1 MNNQVKVYIQ
11 LRVDNASPTWIDV
24 SSRCE
29 YDNLEWEKNDQGTA
43 AILRLNMFTILPK
56 STTRW
61 QDYSGATDTLKL
73 QAAVNDEKFLIPFTD
88 HAEVQVRDA
97 STSPE
102 TILFSGIITRWD
114 SVKDGGFLSHSI
126 EAADYTELLA
136 EAVVQYYYP
145 PVDSTIQQILTADD
159 TVFTV
164 SKKKK
169 TSNVVTLTLSSLTI
183 AAPYSRTLE
192 ESDYIYVSLDDVA
205 FDGYWRIS
213 SVEPTTN
220 AITYAMSGD
229 DVAEVSITKSARIL
243 SLFGSTATPRT
254 DSRIVRSSAY
264 IENINPN
271 FLIRKRLSDSSVDPI
286 FFGGRT
292 IRQAIDSMVNR
303 TGGTYWIDSG
313 ALDVASPTIGSITM
327 TMNLHLGDTNPKNWA
342 DSDDSIFSIMTRT
355 RVNDLVTLKLDSLAL
370 GRPYSRNLQVGDVV
384 TVLTGTD
391 DMDGK
396 KTLTAVST
404 TDSTVSYTAVGT
416 NIASNTVTIT
426 GATFST
432 PNTTTTYT
440 AKHSFTLGQV
450 VTITGITPSTFNK
463 ASASIT
469 AYTATTF
476 TVGVV
481 SSGTYTS
488 GGTATHDGY
497 PITAISGNGN
507 FATYTSGNALR
518 AGDYISITGSSI
530 AGYNATLVR
539 VYSATTTQFVT
550 RNITTGTPTL
560 TSSKA
565 LVVAE
570 ENGGQV
576 TVPGMS
582 GIWDQA
588 NTVGWSFGTYT
599 LEASTGPYG
608 AGYTAK
614 TTAGGGGPF
623 ELTFSSAAYV
633 PVSPGEKWFYS
644 VRAKSS
650 ASQKAHLYVNYYNS
664 SKVLVSTVQLG
675 NHVLGNDNWELLYDV
690 HEVPS
695 GIAYLAPVAHTDSGS
710 HISYYTDFKVIK
722 ITAAFGFHEYPSL
735 AGTTRTDRPSGTTL
749 DIDTYDFEVP
759 DAPKESGE
767 AANTLYLYTIQTIST
782 ADQGGIVA
790 KNTKSTYTSVQGI
803 WNAGGKII
811 EAAMADE
818 RAATLDLADMK
829 AEDYFG
835 SMGQTIESYT
845 FDHEQGSLDI
855 GSTIPFFWETAGVAK
870 ALIVRSQRGYLIG
883 QDVYYNVQ
891 LGGDPK
897 FQKNSIYLIDR
908 QIMQSTD
915 ESATLNP
922 STDPG
927 ATDPG
932 GGGKS
937 GNLEIPTD
945 AVAVLKPGASI
956 QVSWAYSKDIMAYT
970 NFGGFRIRWKSKN
983 DPAIGGTVIEDKDW
997 SYITQAGI
1005 AATFATVYDHN
1016 ALDRTRYYQ
1025 YQIAVIN
1032 ADTGVQTEWSASSN
1046 WALPGP
1052 TTANVLDSN
1061 IIEINNFSAGV
1072 KPVPILTQAQANS
1085 ATVANGYAINTI
1097 AVITT
1102 AVTYTYTSGTATST
1116 VPIGTA
1122 VTVPAGSLW
1131 KRFQDTGGTLVVDW
1145 APGGGI
1151 NITADS
1157 ITAGTISAGIIAG
1170 GSLTLSGLTGGS
1182 YAIQS
1187 LSSGTQTFS
1196 VTAAGQLAASGAYF
1210 DPITRTS
1217 GSSTYYRPA
1226 IIVAG
1231 NTNEGDIAAASNGT
1245 LNLGVT
1251 TLGATG
1257 DALSG
1262 QFTNVLQMTSSIIT
1276 ANKQI
1281 SMNGVGIQLNN
1292 NNILGVN
1299 RMEINDV
1306 GIGEGVI
1313 FKNDR
1318 TSGALDF
1325 GIYQTDSGTDSLIF
1339 GTALNGGTWTERAS
1353 LTTTG
1358 SLALQDKIYLG
1369 GSGTEY
1375 IDYNGT
1381 NFIISANFGSVSQQL
1396 FTYAASFTAPDMV
1409 AGGMAVIGNP
1419 TRYFYVG
1426 DVTAGEY
1433 RVVLSS
1439 VSDRRLKQEISPYSG
1454 ALEKILSLNPVTFKW
1469 KENPEAGNFLGLLA
1483 DEVNAIEPLLSDIQ
1497 VLKETDP
1504 RSEYIEDGQMG
1515 VLEISGTEA
1524 LAITASAIKELHA
1537 KIEAL
1542 EAKIN

>member
-11 LRVDNASPTWIDV
+11 LRVDNASPTWVDV

-73 QAAVNDEKFLIPFTD
+73 QAALNDEKFLIPFTD

-102 TILFSGIITRWD
+102 TILFSGIITRYD
-114 SVKDGGFLSHSI
+114 SVKDGGYLSHSI

-145 PVDSTIQQILTADD
+145 PVDSTIQQILTAND

-192 ESDYIYVSLDDVA
+192 ESDYIYVSLDDTA

-229 DVAEVSITKSARIL
+229 DVAEVSITKSARVL

-254 DSRIVRSSAY
+254 DSRIVRSSTY

-292 IRQAIDSMVNR
+292 IRQAIDSMVDR

-313 ALDVASPTIGSITM
+313 ALDVASPIIGSITM

-355 RVNDLVTLKLDSLAL
+355 RVNDAVTLKLDTLAL

-396 KTLTAVST
+396 KTLTAVNT
-404 TDSTVSYTAVGT
+404 TDSTISYTAVGT
-416 NIASNTVTIT
+416 NVASSTVTVT
-426 GATFST
+426 GATSASGA
-432 PNTTTTYT
+432 TTYT

-463 ASASIT
+463 TSTAIT

-476 TVGVV
+476 TIGVA
-481 SSGTYTS
+481 STGTYTS

-507 FATYTSGNALR
+507 FATYTSNNALK
-518 AGDYISITGSSI
+518 AGDYISVTGSSI

-550 RNITTGTPTL
+550 RNVTTGTPTL
-560 TSSKA
+560 TSAKA

-576 TVPGMS
+576 TVLGMS

-588 NTVGWSFGTYT
+588 NTVGWAFGTYT

-614 TTAGGGGPF
+614 TTAGGGGPY

-633 PVSPGEKWFYS
+633 PVTPGEKWFYS

-650 ASQKAHLYVNYYNS
+650 AQNKAHLYVNYYNS

-675 NHVLGNDNWELLYDV
+675 DHLSGNDNWELLYDV
-690 HEVPS
+690 HTVPS
-695 GIAYLAPVAHTDSGS
+695 SIAYLAPVARTDSGS
-710 HISYYTDFKVIK
+710 HTSYYTDFKVIK

-735 AGTTRTDRPSGTTL
+735 SGTTRADRPSGTTL
-749 DIDTYDFEVP
+749 DIDTYDFETP

-782 ADQGGIVA
+782 ANQGGIVA

-829 AEDYFG
+829 AQDYFAN
-835 SMGQTIESYT
+835 MGQTIESYT
-845 FDHEQGSLDI
+845 FDHEKGSLDI

-870 ALIVRSQRGYLIG
+870 ALIVRSQKGYLIG

-915 ESATLNP
+915 ETATLNP

-937 GNLEIPTD
+937 GNLEVPTD
-945 AVAVLKPGASI
+945 AVAVLKPGSSI
-956 QVSWAYSKDIMAYT
+956 EVSWNYSKDIMAYT

-1005 AATFATVYDHN
+1005 AATFATVYTHN
-1016 ALDRTRYYQ
+1016 ALSRTRYYQ

-1032 ADTGVQTEWSASSN
+1032 ADTGVQTAWSASSN

-1061 IIEINNFSAGV
+1061 IIEINNFTAGV
-1072 KPVPILTQAQANS
+1072 KPVPILTQSQANS
-1085 ATVANGYAINTI
+1085 ATAANGYAINTI

-1102 AVTYTYTSGTATST
+1102 AVTYTYTSGTAN
-1116 VPIGTA
+1116 GTA
-1122 VTVPAGSLW
+1122 VTIPAGSLW

-1145 APGGGI
+1145 APSGGI
-1151 NITADS
+1151 TITADS

-1187 LSSGTQTFS
+1187 SSGGSPTFT

-1210 DPITRTS
+1210 DPATV
-1217 GSSTYYRPA
+1217 GSAYRPA

-1231 NTNEGDIAAASNGT
+1231 DTTEGDIAAAGTGSSATGT

-1257 DALSG
+1257 TGATG
-1262 QFTNVLQMTSSIIT
+1262 QFTNVLQMTGSIIT
-1276 ANKQI
+1276 ANKTVYIGSSSTSTTGLSFKQNRGHI
-1281 SMNGVGIQLNN
+1281 GPYSSSASNSSIGV
-1292 NNILGVN
+1292 
-1299 RMEINDV
+1299 
-1306 GIGEGVI
+1306 
-1313 FKNDR
+1313 
-1318 TSGALDF
+1318 
-1325 GIYQTDSGTDSLIF
+1325 YTDSGRGAYGNLVADRFYPGGQGSYYLSYASGVFTFNDDVAVTGNVYGTLGTGSTSYF
-1339 GTALNGGTWTERAS
+1339 TKTWVDTSAAPSYGTAPTALMSPGA
-1353 LTTTG
+1353 
-1358 SLALQDKIYLG
+1358 LAIFNQ
-1369 GSGTEY
+1369 SGTRRIYADDFSDAVYY
-1375 IDYNGT
+1375 INLT
-1381 NFIISANFGSVSQQL
+1381 SA
-1396 FTYAASFTAPDMV
+1396 
-1409 AGGMAVIGNP
+1409 
-1419 TRYFYVG
+1419 
-1426 DVTAGEY
+1426 
-1433 RVVLSS
+1433 
-1439 VSDRRLKQEISPYSG
+1439 SDIRLKQNISDYSG
-1454 ALEKILSLNPVTFKW
+1454 GLAKILSMRPVTFNW
-1469 KENPEAGNFLGLLA
+1469 KEVPEGKTQIGLIAQDLR
-1483 DEVNAIEPLLSDIQ
+1483 EIEPSLIDTQDI
-1497 VLKETDP
+1497 LAPDP
-1504 RSEYIEDGQMG
+1504 RIDEITDGKLLMPDIDG
-1515 VLEISGTEA
+1515 IRA
-1524 LAITASAIKELHA
+1524 LAISAAAIKEMYA
-1537 KIEAL
+1537 EFTAL
-1542 EAKIN
+1542 KARVAELENA

>member
-11 LRVDNASPTWIDV
+11 LRVENASPTWIDV

-88 HAEVQVRDA
+88 HAEIQVRDA
-97 STSPE
+97 SASPE
-102 TILFSGIITRWD
+102 AILFSGIITRYD
-114 SVKDGGFLSHSI
+114 SVKDGGYLSHSV

-145 PVDSTIQQILTADD
+145 PVDSTIQQILTAND
-159 TVFTV
+159 TVFSVT
-164 SKKKK
+164 KKKK
-169 TSNVVTLTLSSLTI
+169 TSNVVTLTLGSLTI
-183 AAPYSRTLE
+183 DAPYSRTLE

-220 AITYAMSGD
+220 AITYAMSGE
-229 DVAEVSITKSARIL
+229 DVAETIITKSARVL
-243 SLFGSTATPRT
+243 SIFGSTATPRT
-254 DSRIVRSSAY
+254 DSRIVRSSTY

-292 IRQAIDSMVNR
+292 IRQAIDSMVDR

-313 ALDVASPTIGSITM
+313 ALDVASPTTGSIVM

-355 RVNDLVTLKLDSLAL
+355 RVNDAVTLKLDKLAL
-370 GRPYSRNLQVGDVV
+370 GRPYSRDLQAGDVV

-404 TDSTVSYTAVGT
+404 TNSTITYTAAGT
-416 NIASNTVTIT
+416 NIASSTVTIT
-426 GATFST
+426 GATFDA
-432 PNTTTTYT
+432 PNATSTYT

-463 ASASIT
+463 ASVAIT

-497 PITAISGNGN
+497 PITAIAGTGN
-507 FATYTSGNALR
+507 FATYTSNNALK
-518 AGDYISITGSSI
+518 AGDYISIAGSSI
-530 AGYNATLVR
+530 AGYNATLIR

-560 TSSKA
+560 TSAKA

-614 TTAGGGGPF
+614 TTAGGSGPYRLF
-623 ELTFSSAAYV
+623 FSNAALV
-633 PVSPGEKWFYS
+633 PVVPSEKWFFS
-644 VRAKSS
+644 VRAKSTT
-650 ASQKAHLYVNYYNS
+650 QNDAHLRVQYYDS
-664 SKVLVSTVQLG
+664 SKTLISTVLLG
-675 NHVLGNDNWELLYDV
+675 SHTTGNDNWELLYNV
-690 HEVPS
+690 HTVPS
-695 GIAYLAPVAHTDSGS
+695 SIAYMSPVAYVDSGS
-710 HISYYTDFKVIK
+710 NTAYYTDFKVIK
-722 ITAAFGFHEYPSL
+722 ISAAFGFHEYPSL

-767 AANTLYLYTIQTIST
+767 AANTLYLYTMQTIST

-870 ALIVRSQRGYLIG
+870 ALIVRSQKGYLIG

-915 ESATLNP
+915 ETATLNP

-937 GNLEIPTD
+937 GNLEVPTD

-956 QVSWAYSKDIMAYT
+956 EVSWKYSKDIMAYT

-1005 AATFATVYDHN
+1005 SATAATIYTHN

-1032 ADTGVQTEWSASSN
+1032 ATTGVQTEWSASSN

-1052 TTANVLDSN
+1052 TTANILDSN
-1061 IIEINNFSAGV
+1061 IIEINNFAAGV
-1072 KPVPILTQAQANS
+1072 KPVPILTQSQANA
-1085 ATVANGYAINTI
+1085 ATVANGYAIGTI

-1102 AVTYTYTSGTATST
+1102 AVNHTYDAGTAN
-1116 VPIGTA
+1116 GQL
-1122 VTVPAGSLW
+1122 VTIPAGSLW

-1145 APGGGI
+1145 EPSGGI
-1151 NITADS
+1151 SISADNIV
-1157 ITAGTISAGIIAG
+1157 AGTISAGIIAG

-1196 VTAAGQLAASGAYF
+1196 VTAAGQMAAAGAYF
-1210 DPITRTS
+1210 DPIATPTA
-1217 GSSTYYRPA
+1217 TPTQFRPA
-1226 IIVAG
+1226 VVVAG
-1231 NTNEGDIAAASNGT
+1231 NTTEGDIAAAGNGTTATGT

-1257 DALSG
+1257 TGATG

-1276 ANKQI
+1276 ANKTVYIGSSSTSLTGLSFKQNRGHI
-1281 SMNGVGIQLNN
+1281 GPYSDSSSNNSIGV
-1292 NNILGVN
+1292 
-1299 RMEINDV
+1299 
-1306 GIGEGVI
+1306 
-1313 FKNDR
+1313 
-1318 TSGALDF
+1318 
-1325 GIYQTDSGTDSLIF
+1325 YTDSGRGTMGYLVAQNFYPGGQGSSYLSFAGGVFTMNDSLTVTGRVYGTLGIGSGSYF
-1339 GTALNGGTWTERAS
+1339 TRTWVDTSASPSEGTAPTAS
-1353 LTTTG
+1353 MMTAGDMAIFT
-1358 SLALQDKIYLG
+1358 Q
-1369 GSGTEY
+1369 SGAVRLYVE
-1375 IDYNGT
+1375 
-1381 NFIISANFGSVSQQL
+1381 SAAGSV
-1396 FTYAASFTAPDMV
+1396 
-1409 AGGMAVIGNP
+1409 
-1419 TRYFYVG
+1419 FYVP
-1426 DVTAGEY
+1426 VSTA
-1433 RVVLSS
+1433 
-1439 VSDRRLKQEISPYSG
+1439 SDIRLKQNISDYSG
-1454 ALEKILSLNPVTFKW
+1454 GLTKILSMRPVTFNW
-1469 KENPEAGNFLGLLA
+1469 KEVPEGKTQIGLIAQDLQ
-1483 DEVNAIEPLLSDIQ
+1483 EIEPSLVDTQDI
-1497 VLKETDP
+1497 LAPDP
-1504 RSEYIEDGQMG
+1504 RIDEITDGKLLMPDIDG
-1515 VLEISGTEA
+1515 IRA
-1524 LAITASAIKELHA
+1524 LAISAAAIKEMYA
-1537 KIEAL
+1537 EFTAL
-1542 EAKIN
+1542 KARVAELEGA

>member
-11 LRVDNASPTWIDV
+11 LRLDNASPTWIDV

-61 QDYSGATDTLKL
+61 QDYAGATDTLKL
-73 QAAVNDEKFLIPFTD
+73 QAAVSDEKFLIPFTD

-102 TILFSGIITRWD
+102 TILFSGIITRYD
-114 SVKDGGFLSHSI
+114 SVKDGGYLSHSI

-145 PVDSTIQQILTADD
+145 PVDSTIQQILTAND

-183 AAPYSRTLE
+183 DAPYSRALE

-229 DVAEVSITKSARIL
+229 DVAEAVISKSARIL

-254 DSRIVRSSAY
+254 DSRIVRSSTY
-264 IENINPN
+264 IENVNPN

-313 ALDVASPTIGSITM
+313 VLDAASPYTGTIVM

-355 RVNDLVTLKLDSLAL
+355 RVNDAVTLKLNTLAL
-370 GRPYSRNLQVGDVV
+370 DRPYSRDLQAGDVV

-396 KTLTAVST
+396 KTLTSVNST
-404 TDSTVSYTAVGT
+404 NKTITYSAVGT

-463 ASASIT
+463 SSAAIT

-481 SSGTYTS
+481 SSGTYVS

-497 PITAISGNGN
+497 PITAIAGNGN
-507 FATYTSGNALR
+507 FATYTSNNALR

-560 TSSKA
+560 TSAKS

-570 ENGGQV
+570 ENGGVV

-582 GIWDQA
+582 AIFDQA
-588 NTVGWSFGTYT
+588 NTAGWTFGSYT

-614 TTAGGGGPF
+614 TTAGGSGPYK
-623 ELTFSSAAYV
+623 LVFSDAALV
-633 PVSPGEKWFYS
+633 PVVPGEKWFFS
-644 VRAKSS
+644 VRAKSIT
-650 ASQKAHLYVNYYNS
+650 QNKAHLHVQYYNS
-664 SKVLVSTVQLG
+664 SKTLISTVLLG
-675 NHVLGNDNWELLYDV
+675 SHTTGNDNWELLYNV
-690 HEVPS
+690 HTVPS
-695 GIAYLAPVAHTDSGS
+695 SIAYMSPVARVDSGS
-710 HISYYTDFKVIK
+710 NTSYYTDFKVIK
-722 ITAAFGFHEYPSL
+722 INAAFGFHEYPSL
-735 AGTTRTDRPSGTTL
+735 SGTTRTDRPSGTTL
-749 DIDTYDFEVP
+749 DIDTYDFETP
-759 DAPKESGE
+759 DAPKESGD
-767 AANTLYLYTIQTIST
+767 AANTLYLYTTQTISI
-782 ADQGGIVA
+782 ADQGGIIA

-829 AEDYFG
+829 AQEYFNNI
-835 SMGQTIESYT
+835 GQTIESYT
-845 FDHEQGSLDI
+845 FDHELGSLEI
-855 GSTIPFFWETAGVAK
+855 GATIPFFWETAGVAR

-915 ESATLNP
+915 ETATLNP

-937 GNLEIPTD
+937 GNLELPTD
-945 AVAVLKPGASI
+945 VVAVLKPGASI
-956 QVSWAYSKDIMAYT
+956 QVSWKYSKDIMAYT

-1046 WALPGP
+1046 YALPGP
-1052 TTANVLDSN
+1052 TTANILDSN
-1061 IIEINNFSAGV
+1061 IIEINNFTAGV
-1072 KPVPILTQAQANS
+1072 KPVPILTQTQANA

-1097 AVITT
+1097 AVITS
-1102 AVTYTYTSGTATST
+1102 AVTYTYTSGTAS
-1116 VPIGTA
+1116 GTA
-1122 VTVPAGSLW
+1122 VTIPAGSLW

-1145 APGGGI
+1145 EPSGGI
-1151 NITADS
+1151 SIIADD
-1157 ITAGTISAGIIAG
+1157 IVAGTISAGIISG

-1196 VTAAGQLAASGAYF
+1196 VTAAGQMAAAGAYF
-1210 DPITRTS
+1210 DPI
-1217 GSSTYYRPA
+1217 STPTATPTQFRPA

-1231 NTNEGDIAAASNGT
+1231 NTTEGDIAAAGNGTTATGT

-1251 TLGATG
+1251 KLGSTGTGAT
-1257 DALSG
+1257 G
-1262 QFTNVLQMTSSIIT
+1262 QFTNVMSLSSSYVNIGPTNTSTTGLSFKQNLGHIGPYSSSSSNSSIGIYTSS
-1276 ANKQI
+1276 
-1281 SMNGVGIQLNN
+1281 S
-1292 NNILGVN
+1292 
-1299 RMEINDV
+1299 R
-1306 GIGEGVI
+1306 
-1313 FKNDR
+1313 
-1318 TSGALDF
+1318 SDF
-1325 GIYQTDSGTDSLIF
+1325 GNLVAENFFPGGQGSARLTHDGNFDFNDSLDITGSLTVSSNATVT
-1339 GTALNGGTWTERAS
+1339 GTILANGSIEDPS
-1353 LTTTG
+1353 PLTTT
-1358 SLALQDKIYLG
+1358 A
-1369 GSGTEY
+1369 T
-1375 IDYNGT
+1375 
-1381 NFIISANFGSVSQQL
+1381 ANNTVWVQ
-1396 FTYAASFTAPDMV
+1396 AS
-1409 AGGMAVIGNP
+1409 
-1419 TRYFYVG
+1419 
-1426 DVTAGEY
+1426 AGEPY
-1433 RVVLSS
+1433 GLRRFTSS
-1439 VSDRRLKQEISPYSG
+1439 QRYKTNIVD
-1454 ALEKILSLNPVTFKW
+1454 
-1469 KENPEAGNFLGLLA
+1469 A
-1483 DEVNAIEPLLSDIQ
+1483 DEVVLEAAKKIKPRHFTSLLEDENGATRLGFIAEEVESAGLTHAVGYDDEGRVETIDTTALLAALYAHVNDLEERLAAIE
-1497 VLKETDP
+1497 
-1504 RSEYIEDGQMG
+1504 G
-1515 VLEISGTEA
+1515 A
-1524 LAITASAIKELHA
+1524 
-1537 KIEAL
+1537 
-1542 EAKIN
+1542 

>member
-1 MNNQVKVYIQ
+1 MSNQVRVYIQ

-56 STTRW
+56 SATRW
-61 QDYSGATDTLKL
+61 QDYAGATDILKL
-73 QAAVNDEKFLIPFTD
+73 QEAINDEKFLIPFTD

-102 TILFSGIITRWD
+102 TILFSGIITRYD
-114 SVKDGGFLSHSI
+114 SVRDGGYLSHSI

-145 PVDSTIQQILTADD
+145 PVDSTIQQILTAND

-169 TSNVVTLTLSSLTI
+169 TANVVTLTLSSLTI
-183 AAPYSRTLE
+183 DAPYSRALE

-229 DVAEVSITKSARIL
+229 DVAEVAISKSARIL

-254 DSRIVRSSAY
+254 DSRIVRSSTY

-292 IRQAIDSMVNR
+292 IRQAIDSMINR

-313 ALDVASPTIGSITM
+313 VLDVASPAIGSITM

-342 DSDDSIFSIMTRT
+342 DSDDSIFSIITRT
-355 RVNDLVTLKLDSLAL
+355 RVNDAVTLKLNTLAL
-370 GRPYSRNLQVGDVV
+370 DRPYSRDLQVGDVV

-396 KTLTAVST
+396 KTLTSV
-404 TDSTVSYTAVGT
+404 DSTNKTITYSAVGT
-416 NIASNTVTIT
+416 NIASSTVAIT
-426 GATFST
+426 AATFDAPSS
-432 PNTTTTYT
+432 TTTYT

-463 ASASIT
+463 TSVAIT

-481 SSGTYTS
+481 SSGTYVS

-497 PITAISGNGN
+497 PITAIAGNGN
-507 FATYTSGNALR
+507 FATYTSNNALR

-560 TSSKA
+560 TSAKS

-588 NTVGWSFGTYT
+588 NTVGWEFGTYT

-614 TTAGGGGPF
+614 NTGGGGGPF
-623 ELTFSSAAYV
+623 TLTFSSAAYV
-633 PVSPGEKWFYS
+633 PVVPGEKWFYS

-650 ASQKAHLYVNYYNS
+650 ANQKAHLYVNYYDS
-664 SKVLVSTVQLG
+664 SKTFISTEQLG
-675 NHVLGNDNWELLYDV
+675 SHLTGDDNWELLYDV
-690 HEVPS
+690 HTVPS
-695 GIAYLAPVAHTDSGS
+695 GIAYMAPVAHTDSGS
-710 HISYYTDFKVIK
+710 HTSYYTDFKVIK
-722 ITAAFGFHEYPSL
+722 ITAAFGFHEYPSPS
-735 AGTTRTDRPSGTTL
+735 GTTRADRPSGTTL
-749 DIDTYDFEVP
+749 DIDTYDFETP
-759 DAPKESGE
+759 DAPKESGD
-767 AANTLYLYTIQTIST
+767 AANTLYLYTTQTIST
-782 ADQGGIVA
+782 ADQGGIIA

-829 AEDYFG
+829 AQEYFNNI
-835 SMGQTIESYT
+835 GQTIESYT
-845 FDHEQGSLDI
+845 FDHQEGYLDV
-855 GSTIPFFWETAGVAK
+855 GSTVPFFWETAGIAK
-870 ALIVRSQRGYLIG
+870 ALIVRSQKGYLIG

-908 QIMQSTD
+908 QILQSTD
-915 ESATLNP
+915 ETATLNP

-937 GNLEIPTD
+937 GNLEVPTD

-956 QVSWAYSKDIMAYT
+956 EVSWKYSKDITAYT

-997 SYITQAGI
+997 SYITEAGI
-1005 AATFATVYDHN
+1005 AATFATVYTHN
-1016 ALDRTRYYQ
+1016 ALTRTRYYQ

-1052 TTANVLDSN
+1052 TTANILDSN
-1061 IIEINNFSAGV
+1061 IIEINNFAAGV
-1072 KPVPILTQAQANS
+1072 KPVPILTQAQANA
-1085 ATVANGYAINTI
+1085 ATVASGYAINTI
-1097 AVITT
+1097 AVITS
-1102 AVTYTYTSGTATST
+1102 AVTYTYTSGTAS
-1116 VPIGTA
+1116 GTA
-1122 VTVPAGSLW
+1122 VTIPAGSLW

-1145 APGGGI
+1145 EPSGGI
-1151 NITADS
+1151 SIVADD
-1157 ITAGTISAGIIAG
+1157 IVAGTISAGIISG
-1170 GSLTLSGLTGGS
+1170 GSLTLSGLTGGA

-1187 LSSGTQTFS
+1187 SAGGSPTFS
-1196 VTAAGQLAASGAYF
+1196 VTASGILAAKSANF
-1210 DPITRTS
+1210 TDIS
-1217 GSSTYYRPA
+1217 ISSSTRPGVLISHA
-1226 IIVAG
+1226 S
-1231 NTNEGDIAAASNGT
+1231 TYGDIAVPTG
-1245 LNLGVT
+1245 G
-1251 TLGATG
+1251 GATDVLSFG
-1257 DALSG
+1257 RYNASTGVFTEDMRMDA
-1262 QFTNVLQMTSSIIT
+1262 
-1276 ANKQI
+1276 
-1281 SMNGVGIQLNN
+1281 NG
-1292 NNILGVN
+1292 
-1299 RMEINDV
+1299 
-1306 GIGEGVI
+1306 
-1313 FKNDR
+1313 K
-1318 TSGALDF
+1318 F
-1325 GIYQTDSGTDSLIF
+1325 GMFRS
-1339 GTALNGGTWTERAS
+1339 AAV
-1353 LTTTG
+1353 TG
-1358 SLALQDKIYLG
+1358 SLTVSNGLTVSA
-1369 GSGTEY
+1369 GTVSMPAGQ
-1375 IDYNGT
+1375 IGT
-1381 NFIISANFGSVSQQL
+1381 TELADSA
-1396 FTYAASFTAPDMV
+1396 
-1409 AGGMAVIGNP
+1409 
-1419 TRYFYVG
+1419 
-1426 DVTAGEY
+1426 VTAAKIADLTVTGAKIA
-1433 RVVLSS
+1433 SATITAS
-1439 VSDRRLKQEISPYSG
+1439 KIASNTITSAEI
-1454 ALEKILSLNPVTFKW
+1454 A
-1469 KENPEAGNFLGLLA
+1469 AG
-1483 DEVNAIEPLLSDIQ
+1483 
-1497 VLKETDP
+1497 
-1504 RSEYIEDGQMG
+1504 
-1515 VLEISGTEA
+1515 
-1524 LAITASAIKELHA
+1524 AITASELSSSISITTSGTMTPTGTVDITDTSGYASVYMGNGAANSTAKRFYRFTGFSELRLKENITPTDVTPQSIYGLNPIDFEWRQSARDEFPNVIFPTTRQRGLTVEDTREVFPSAINGGQNGEPYGIHWERIYFGMLVAIKDLNARVITLESKIAELEGA
-1537 KIEAL
+1537 
-1542 EAKIN
+1542 

>member
-11 LRVDNASPTWIDV
+11 LRVDNSSPTWIDV

-56 STTRW
+56 STTLW
-61 QDYSGATDTLKL
+61 QNYSGATDTLKL

-88 HAEVQVRDA
+88 HAEIQVRDA

-114 SVKDGGFLSHSI
+114 SVKDGGYLSHSI

-136 EAVVQYYYP
+136 ESVVQYYYP
-145 PVDSTIQQILTADD
+145 PVDSTIQQILTAND

-164 SKKKK
+164 TKKKK
-169 TSNVVTLTLSSLTI
+169 TANVVTLTLSSLTI
-183 AAPYSRTLE
+183 DAPYSRTLE
-192 ESDYIYVSLDDVA
+192 ESDYIYVSLDDTA

-213 SVEPTTN
+213 GVEPTTN
-220 AITYAMSGD
+220 TITYAMSGD
-229 DVAEVSITKSARIL
+229 DVAEVSITKSARVL

-254 DSRIVRSSAY
+254 DSRIVRNSTY

-292 IRQAIDSMVNR
+292 LRQAIDAMVNR

-313 ALDVASPTIGSITM
+313 VLDPASPTIGSITM

-342 DSDDSIFSIMTRT
+342 DSDDSVFSIMTRT
-355 RVNDLVTLKLDSLAL
+355 RVNDLVTLKLDSIAL
-370 GRPYSRNLQVGDVV
+370 GRPYSRNLQAGDVV

-396 KTLTAVST
+396 KTLTAVNT
-404 TDSTVSYTAVGT
+404 TDSTISYTAAGT
-416 NIASNTVTIT
+416 NIASSTVTIT

-432 PNTTTTYT
+432 PNSTTTYT

-450 VTITGITPSTFNK
+450 VTITGITPSTFNQTSV
-463 ASASIT
+463 AIT

-481 SSGTYTS
+481 SSGAYTS

-507 FATYTSGNALR
+507 FVTYTSNNALK

-530 AGYNATLVR
+530 AGYNATLTR

-550 RNITTGTPTL
+550 RNTTTGTPTL
-560 TSSKA
+560 TSAKA

-582 GIWDQA
+582 GIWDQG

-599 LEASTGPYG
+599 LEASSGPYS
-608 AGYTAK
+608 AGYAAK

-644 VRAKSS
+644 VRAR
-650 ASQKAHLYVNYYNS
+650 ANAHQKAHLYVNYYDS
-664 SKVLVSTVQLG
+664 SKALVSSVQLG
-675 NHVLGNDNWELLYDV
+675 DHLNGENDWQLLYDV
-690 HEVPS
+690 HTVPS
-695 GIAYLAPVAHTDSGS
+695 SIAYMAPVAHTDSGN
-710 HISYYTDFKVIK
+710 HIAYYTDFKVIK
-722 ITAAFGFHEYPSL
+722 ITSAFGFHEYPSPS
-735 AGTTRTDRPSGTTL
+735 GTTRADRPSGTTL
-749 DIDTYDFEVP
+749 EIDTYDFEIP

-767 AANTLYLYTIQTIST
+767 AANTLYLYTTQTIST
-782 ADQGGIVA
+782 ADQGGIIA

-829 AEDYFG
+829 AQDYFNNL
-835 SMGQTIESYT
+835 GQTIESYT

-855 GSTIPFFWETAGVAK
+855 GAVVPFFWETAGVAK
-870 ALIVRSQRGYLIG
+870 ALIVRSQKGYLIG

-915 ESATLNP
+915 ETATLDP

-937 GNLEIPTD
+937 GNLEVPTD
-945 AVAVLKPGASI
+945 VVAVLKPGSSI
-956 QVSWAYSKDIMAYT
+956 EVSWKYSKDIMAYT

-983 DPAIGGTVIEDKDW
+983 DPSIGGTVVEDKDW

-1005 AATFATVYDHN
+1005 AASYATIYTHN

-1032 ADTGVQTEWSASSN
+1032 KDTGVQTEWSASSN
-1046 WALPGP
+1046 WALPGR
-1052 TTANVLDSN
+1052 LRQMSL
-1061 IIEINNFSAGV
+1061 I
-1072 KPVPILTQAQANS
+1072 PIL
-1085 ATVANGYAINTI
+1085 
-1097 AVITT
+1097 
-1102 AVTYTYTSGTATST
+1102 
-1116 VPIGTA
+1116 
-1122 VTVPAGSLW
+1122 L
-1131 KRFQDTGGTLVVDW
+1131 R
-1145 APGGGI
+1145 
-1151 NITADS
+1151 S
-1157 ITAGTISAGIIAG
+1157 IT
-1170 GSLTLSGLTGGS
+1170 LRL
-1182 YAIQS
+1182 
-1187 LSSGTQTFS
+1187 
-1196 VTAAGQLAASGAYF
+1196 
-1210 DPITRTS
+1210 
-1217 GSSTYYRPA
+1217 
-1226 IIVAG
+1226 
-1231 NTNEGDIAAASNGT
+1231 
-1245 LNLGVT
+1245 
-1251 TLGATG
+1251 
-1257 DALSG
+1257 ALSRCQSSRNRRRIAPLWLTAMLLG
-1262 QFTNVLQMTSSIIT
+1262 RLPLLLRQFRIPTH
-1276 ANKQI
+1276 
-1281 SMNGVGIQLNN
+1281 
-1292 NNILGVN
+1292 
-1299 RMEINDV
+1299 
-1306 GIGEGVI
+1306 
-1313 FKNDR
+1313 
-1318 TSGALDF
+1318 
-1325 GIYQTDSGTDSLIF
+1325 
-1339 GTALNGGTWTERAS
+1339 
-1353 LTTTG
+1353 
-1358 SLALQDKIYLG
+1358 LALH
-1369 GSGTEY
+1369 
-1375 IDYNGT
+1375 
-1381 NFIISANFGSVSQQL
+1381 
-1396 FTYAASFTAPDMV
+1396 
-1409 AGGMAVIGNP
+1409 
-1419 TRYFYVG
+1419 
-1426 DVTAGEY
+1426 
-1433 RVVLSS
+1433 
-1439 VSDRRLKQEISPYSG
+1439 QEP
-1454 ALEKILSLNPVTFKW
+1454 
-1469 KENPEAGNFLGLLA
+1469 
-1483 DEVNAIEPLLSDIQ
+1483 Q
-1497 VLKETDP
+1497 
-1504 RSEYIEDGQMG
+1504 
-1515 VLEISGTEA
+1515 
-1524 LAITASAIKELHA
+1524 
-1537 KIEAL
+1537 
-1542 EAKIN
+1542 